1 MFRVHVQSDR
11 GVTLGN
17 FDLPA
22 GTAAP
27 RPPRLLIGRA
37 EDCDLRIRHASVSRH
52 HCAIARDEEGDWMLL
67 DLGSTMGTLVDG
79 ARVSQVPVR
88 HGLLAR
94 IGPAVLRFETV
105 PVAAMPEE
113 KQR

>member
-1 MFRVHVQSDR
+1 MFRVQVQSDR

-22 GTAAP
+22 SAAA
-27 RPPRLLIGRA
+27 PRLLIGRA

-52 HCAIARDEEGDWMLL
+52 HCAIARDEDGDWVLL

-79 ARVSQVPVR
+79 VRVSQVPVR

-94 IGPAVLRFETV
+94 IGPAVLRFEAA
-105 PVAAMPEE
+105 PVAAMRED